1 MRRFVLL
8 LLVLPFFLAISGIAQ
23 EQRIDWDKAHVKVQ
37 KISANVYLL
46 QGVGGNIGAFVSND
60 GLVLIDCE
68 ELQMGPKIEAALKAI
83 SDKPVKYVLNTHWHG
98 DHTGGNAY
106 FGKTA
111 IIIAHDNM
119 RKKMATA
126 HDPRITDLG
135 VSLPAMTFSDQLT
148 LHMNSGEIHAMHF
161 EHGHTDGDAVVF
173 FPQDNVVLTGD
184 IFTNFNP
191 PHFPAIDTDNDGSGG
206 PQGAIA
212 AAEYILAHTPD
223 DVRIIPGH
231 GGPAT
236 KTELTKYLA
245 VLKDTT
251 AALQAGIN
259 QRKSLDQLKQEN
271 VLAKWA
277 YLDSNVI
284 PTNLYIERLYHGLVP
299 PMGGE
304 APAPQDRAGR

>member
-1 MRRFVLL
+1 MRRILL
-8 LLVLPFFLAISGIAQ
+8 GLFAVSLFTAIPSFAQ
-23 EQRIDWDKAHVKVQ
+23 EQRIDWDKAQVKVQ
-37 KISANVYLL
+37 KLSANVYLL
-46 QGVGGNIGAFVSND
+46 QGVGGNVGAFISDD
-60 GLVLIDCE
+60 GSVLIDCE
-68 ELQMGPKIEAALKAI
+68 ELQLGPKLEAAVKSI

-111 IIIAHDNM
+111 VIIAQDNM
-119 RKKMATA
+119 RKKMAA
-126 HDPRITDLG
+126 EHDPRITDLA
-135 VSLPAMTFSDQLT
+135 VSLPAITFSDQFT
-148 LHMNSGEIHAMHF
+148 LHMKSGDIHSIHF

-184 IFTNFNP
+184 NFTNFNP

-212 AAEYILAHTPD
+212 AAEYILSHTPD
-223 DVRIIPGH
+223 DVRIVPGH
-231 GGPAT
+231 GGVAG
-236 KTELTKYLA
+236 KSELTKYLA
-245 VLKDTT
+245 VLKETT

-259 QRKSLDQLKQEN
+259 QGKTLDQLKQEN

-277 YLDSNVI
+277 SLDSNVI

-299 PMGGE
+299 PNGGG
-304 APAPQDRAGR
+304 AKSAGAQ

>member
-1 MRRFVLL
+1 MRRILL
-8 LLVLPFFLAISGIAQ
+8 GLFAISLFTAIPSFAQ
-23 EQRIDWDKAHVKVQ
+23 EQRIDWDKAQVKVQ
-37 KISANVYLL
+37 KLSANVYLL
-46 QGVGGNIGAFVSND
+46 QGVGGNVGAFISDD
-60 GLVLIDCE
+60 GSVLIDCE
-68 ELQMGPKIEAALKAI
+68 ELQLGPKLEAAVKSI

-111 IIIAHDNM
+111 VIIAQDNM
-119 RKKMATA
+119 RKKMAA
-126 HDPRITDLG
+126 EHDPRITDLA
-135 VSLPAMTFSDQLT
+135 VSLPAITFSDQFT
-148 LHMNSGEIHAMHF
+148 LHMKSGDIHAIHF

-184 IFTNFNP
+184 NFTNFNP

-212 AAEYILAHTPD
+212 AAEYILSHTPD
-223 DVRIIPGH
+223 DVRIVPGH
-231 GGPAT
+231 GGVAG
-236 KTELTKYLA
+236 KSELTKYLA
-245 VLKDTT
+245 VLKETT

-259 QRKSLDQLKQEN
+259 QGKTLDQLKQEN

-277 YLDSNVI
+277 SLDSNVI

-299 PMGGE
+299 PNGGG
-304 APAPQDRAGR
+304 AKSAGAQ

>member
-8 LLVLPFFLAISGIAQ
+8 LFVLPFFWAISGTAQ
-23 EQRIDWDKAHVKVQ
+23 EQRIDWDKAQVKVQ

-119 RKKMATA
+119 RKKMATE

-135 VSLPAMTFSDQLT
+135 VSLPAITFSDQMT

-184 IFTNFNP
+184 NFTNFNP

-223 DVRIIPGH
+223 DVRIVPGH
-231 GGPAT
+231 GSPAG
-236 KTELTKYLA
+236 KAKLTKYLA
-245 VLKDTT
+245 VLKETT
-251 AALQAGIN
+251 AALQAEIN
-259 QRKSLDQLKQEN
+259 QGKSLDQLKQEN

-299 PMGGE
+299 PKGGE
-304 APAPQDRAGR
+304 NVR

>member
-1 MRRFVLL
+1 MRRILL
-8 LLVLPFFLAISGIAQ
+8 GLFAISLFTAIPSFAQ
-23 EQRIDWDKAHVKVQ
+23 EQRIDWDKAQVKVQ
-37 KISANVYLL
+37 KLSANVYLL
-46 QGVGGNIGAFVSND
+46 QGVGGNVGAFISDD
-60 GLVLIDCE
+60 GSVLIDCE
-68 ELQMGPKIEAALKAI
+68 ELQLGPKLEAAVKSI

-111 IIIAHDNM
+111 VIIAQDNM
-119 RKKMATA
+119 RKKMAA
-126 HDPRITDLG
+126 EHDPRITDLA
-135 VSLPAMTFSDQLT
+135 VSLPAITFSDQFT
-148 LHMNSGEIHAMHF
+148 LHMKSGDIHSIHF

-184 IFTNFNP
+184 NFTNFNP

-212 AAEYILAHTPD
+212 AAEYILSHTPD
-223 DVRIIPGH
+223 DVRIVPGH
-231 GGPAT
+231 GGVAG
-236 KTELTKYLA
+236 KSELTKYLA
-245 VLKDTT
+245 VLKETT

-259 QRKSLDQLKQEN
+259 QGKTLDQLKQEN

-277 YLDSNVI
+277 SLDSNVI

-299 PMGGE
+299 PNGGG
-304 APAPQDRAGR
+304 AKSAGAQ

>member
-1 MRRFVLL
+1 MKMRRILL
-8 LLVLPFFLAISGIAQ
+8 GLFAVSLFTAIPSFAQ
-23 EQRIDWDKAHVKVQ
+23 EQRIDWDKAQVKVQ
-37 KISANVYLL
+37 KLSANVYLL
-46 QGVGGNIGAFVSND
+46 QGVGGNVGAFISDD
-60 GLVLIDCE
+60 GSVLIDCE
-68 ELQMGPKIEAALKAI
+68 ELQLGPKLEAAVKSI

-111 IIIAHDNM
+111 VIIAQDNM
-119 RKKMATA
+119 RKKMAA
-126 HDPRITDLG
+126 EHDPRITDLA
-135 VSLPAMTFSDQLT
+135 VSLPAITFSDQFT
-148 LHMNSGEIHAMHF
+148 LHMKSGDIHAIHF

-184 IFTNFNP
+184 NFTNFNP

-212 AAEYILAHTPD
+212 AAEYILSHTPD
-223 DVRIIPGH
+223 DVRIVPGH
-231 GGPAT
+231 GGVAG
-236 KTELTKYLA
+236 KSELTKYLA
-245 VLKDTT
+245 VLKETT

-259 QRKSLDQLKQEN
+259 QGKTLDQLKQEN

-277 YLDSNVI
+277 SLDSNVI

-299 PMGGE
+299 PNGGG
-304 APAPQDRAGR
+304 AKSAGAQ

>member
-1 MRRFVLL
+1 MKMRRILL
-8 LLVLPFFLAISGIAQ
+8 GLFAVSLFTAIPSFAQ
-23 EQRIDWDKAHVKVQ
+23 EQRIDWDKAQVKVQ
-37 KISANVYLL
+37 KLSANVYLL
-46 QGVGGNIGAFVSND
+46 QGVGGNVGAFISDD
-60 GLVLIDCE
+60 GSVLIDCE
-68 ELQMGPKIEAALKAI
+68 ELQLGPKLEAAVKSI

-111 IIIAHDNM
+111 VIIAQDNM
-119 RKKMATA
+119 RKKMAA
-126 HDPRITDLG
+126 EHDPRITDLA
-135 VSLPAMTFSDQLT
+135 VSLPAITFSDQFT
-148 LHMNSGEIHAMHF
+148 LHMKSGDIHSIHF

-184 IFTNFNP
+184 NFTNFNP

-212 AAEYILAHTPD
+212 AAEYILSHTPD
-223 DVRIIPGH
+223 DVRIVPGH
-231 GGPAT
+231 GGVAG
-236 KTELTKYLA
+236 KSELTKYLA
-245 VLKDTT
+245 VLKETT

-259 QRKSLDQLKQEN
+259 QGKTLDQLKQEN

-277 YLDSNVI
+277 SLDSNVI

-299 PMGGE
+299 PNGGG
-304 APAPQDRAGR
+304 AKSAGAQ

>member
-1 MRRFVLL
+1 MRRILL
-8 LLVLPFFLAISGIAQ
+8 GLFAVSLFTAIPSFAQ
-23 EQRIDWDKAHVKVQ
+23 EQRIDWDKAQVKVQ
-37 KISANVYLL
+37 KLSANVYLL
-46 QGVGGNIGAFVSND
+46 QGVGGNVGAFISDD
-60 GLVLIDCE
+60 GSVLIDCE
-68 ELQMGPKIEAALKAI
+68 ELQLGPKLEAAVKSI

-111 IIIAHDNM
+111 VIIAQDNM
-119 RKKMATA
+119 RKKMAA
-126 HDPRITDLG
+126 EHDPRITDLA
-135 VSLPAMTFSDQLT
+135 VSLPAITFSDQFT
-148 LHMNSGEIHAMHF
+148 LHMKSGDIHAIHF

-184 IFTNFNP
+184 NFTNFNP

-212 AAEYILAHTPD
+212 AAEYILSHTPD
-223 DVRIIPGH
+223 DVRIVPGH
-231 GGPAT
+231 GGVAG
-236 KTELTKYLA
+236 KSELTKYLA
-245 VLKDTT
+245 VLKETT

-259 QRKSLDQLKQEN
+259 QGKTLDQLKQEN

-277 YLDSNVI
+277 SLDSNVI

-299 PMGGE
+299 PNGGG
-304 APAPQDRAGR
+304 AKSAGAQ